1 MKKEEIRALAEEKFK
16 KYGLSAAVQKTYE
29 IRKDVFIKN
38 RDAHG
43 LQRFKI
49 REQQRSIDIY
59 ERSIQ
64 TALKLNL
71 PVDKFYDMYVSKDLY
86 KTNKILSGMTTEAI
100 IKIINFRGCSCN
112 PTLYTEERCELLIS
126 IDGQKGKFTLTKSE
140 ALAFP
145 SVQERLQDPTSYWA
159 TFPKEALLSEA
170 VLMLASNQFLRF
182 FTPVSKVAQE
192 TKDSK
197 DYRKIAEGVF
207 AEQIYNLSDAAYESL
222 ESLTLQTEILKKAD
236 ERQAA
241 KILKEVK
248 NIGAQ
253 IKKQCIE
260 AITKGLEIADRL
272 QVPRE
277 IFFGISGKKE
287 LDELIDLQ
295 NIKQKWFIDLLRQ
308 FGTIVIIEKMSRH
321 ECRLVFEK
329 DGEKITR
336 TLTFDDIKDK
346 KSVKQAMESEE
357 DSFIQRRM
365 ELHLFY
371 DLIKSVIKEFFCPQF
386 LLKERRIQRKD
397 KKDFDIMQ
405 LVYGANEDSKEGP
418 VDEIEREI
426 IEEALV
432 DKITETAFSEDFEE
446 DVIKQT
452 KEDFAEHV
460 NETREK
466 LKDVYRRS
474 E

>member
-16 KYGLSAAVQKTYE
+16 KYGLSAAVKKTHE
-29 IRKDVFIKN
+29 IRKDIFLKN
-38 RDAHG
+38 KDVEG
-43 LQRFKI
+43 LRRFRA

-64 TALKLNL
+64 TALKLDL

-100 IKIINFRGCSCN
+100 LKIIQHRRCTCRAEV
-112 PTLYTEERCELLIS
+112 YDEEKCELLIA

-145 SVQERLQDPTSYWA
+145 SVQERLADPASYWS
-159 TFPKEALLSEA
+159 TFPKEALLAEA
-170 VLMLASNQFLRF
+170 VLMVASNQFLRF
-182 FTPVSKVAQE
+182 FTPVSKVAKE
-192 TKDSK
+192 TKDSD
-197 DYRKIAEGVF
+197 DYKTIAEGIF
-207 AEQIYNLSDAAYESL
+207 KEQIYNLSDAAYDSL
-222 ESLTLQTEILKKAD
+222 ESLILQTEMLKKAD

-248 NIGAQ
+248 SVGAQ
-253 IKKQCIE
+253 IKKQCVE
-260 AITKGLEIADRL
+260 AIAKGLEIADRL
-272 QVPRE
+272 KVPRE
-277 IFFGISGKKE
+277 IFFGISGKRE
-287 LDELIDLQ
+287 LDELMDLQ
-295 NIKQKWFIDLLRQ
+295 NIKQKWFIDLLRH
-308 FGTIVIIEKMSRH
+308 FGYVVIIERMTRH

-336 TLTFDDIKDK
+336 TLTFNDIKDK
-346 KSVKQAMESEE
+346 KSVKQALENEE

-386 LLKERRIQRKD
+386 LLRERRMPKKE

-405 LVYGANEDSKEGP
+405 LVYGANEDSKEEK
-418 VDEIEREI
+418 VDEIEQEI

-446 DVIKQT
+446 VTINKT
-452 KEDFAEHV
+452 KEEFSKHV
-460 NETREK
+460 DDTRAK
-466 LKDVYRRS
+466 LKEIYVRS